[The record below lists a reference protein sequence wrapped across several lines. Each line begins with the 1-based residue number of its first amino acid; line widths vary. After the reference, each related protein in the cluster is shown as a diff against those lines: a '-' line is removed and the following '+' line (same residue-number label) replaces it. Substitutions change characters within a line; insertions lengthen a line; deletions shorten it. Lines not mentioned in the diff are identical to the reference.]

1 MFVSEDGIVK
11 IGGFVSGLELESPVA
26 DDDSLYKAPEE
37 FEGKRCMKSDV
48 WSLGISV
55 IEMAE
60 GKHPFA
66 GFSEEEVKNAAPS
79 LSSAWSSDLVDFV
92 SRCLVKDA
100 KKRASVAELL
110 EVVLDEGYDD

>member
-11 IGGFVSGLELESPVA
+11 IGGFVSGLELDSPVV

-37 FEGKRCMKSDV
+37 FEGKHCMKSDV

-66 GFSEEEVKNAAPS
+66 GFSEEDVKNATPS
-79 LSSAWSSDLVDFV
+79 LSSAWSSDLMDFV
-92 SRCLVKDA
+92 NKCLVKDVDE
-100 KKRASVAELL
+100 RASVEALL
-110 EVVLDEGYDD
+110 KVSVVVMV

>member
-1 MFVSEDGIVK
+1 MR
-11 IGGFVSGLELESPVA
+11 GLCFHCPEFQDREELFALSDALLDEKHASPVV

-37 FEGKRCMKSDV
+37 FEGKHCMKSDV

-66 GFSEEEVKNAAPS
+66 GFSEEDVKNATPS
-79 LSSAWSSDLVDFV
+79 LSSAWSSDLV
-92 SRCLVKDA
+92 
-100 KKRASVAELL
+100 EQ
-110 EVVLDEGYDD
+110 VLGEGRG